1 MTIPLG
7 LYFLTPIVLVIINR
21 ARLNVGYQWFLA
33 LGAAALAWLML
44 VFSYLRLPLEVA
56 LPFWQLGSYQ
66 DDVPVLLLD
75 SVSWSYA
82 VAVATLAL
90 AVLLTDAA
98 RTRWFKPMSW
108 ASSLAFTG
116 FGLLAILAK
125 NPMILLPAWAALDLI
140 ETWIL
145 LNLVSSSAHR
155 ERVVVVFTIRLAGIF
170 LLLLAVMRA
179 HFQGFTLA
187 FDAIPPEVGG
197 YLLLAVLT
205 KPFSKSHA

>member
-197 YLLLAVLT
+197 YLLLAVGALLCD
-205 KPFSKSHA
+205 